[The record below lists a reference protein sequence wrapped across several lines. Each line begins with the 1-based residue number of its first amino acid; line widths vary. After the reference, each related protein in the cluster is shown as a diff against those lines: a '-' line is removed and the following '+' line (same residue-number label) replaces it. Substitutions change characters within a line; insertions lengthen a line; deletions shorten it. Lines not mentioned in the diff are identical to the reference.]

1 MTIRETVGKTIVFP
15 THIQH
20 FKSAESLSPV
30 FHRLLEINGVN
41 EKLDKIF

>member
-1 MTIRETVGKTIVFP
+1 VT

-20 FKSAESLSPV
+20 FKSAESLSHE

>member
-1 MTIRETVGKTIVFP
+1 MTIRETGENYCFP
-15 THIQH
+15 HTYIQH
-20 FKSAESLSPV
+20 FISAESLSPV

>member
-1 MTIRETVGKTIVFP
+1 MFSP
-15 THIQH
+15 HI
-20 FKSAESLSPV
+20 FSILKSAESLSPV